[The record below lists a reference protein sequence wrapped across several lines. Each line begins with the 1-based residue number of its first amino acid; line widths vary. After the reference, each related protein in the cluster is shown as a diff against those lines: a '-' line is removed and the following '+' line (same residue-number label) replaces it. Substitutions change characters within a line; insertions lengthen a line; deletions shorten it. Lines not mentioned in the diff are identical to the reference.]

1 MLSDDF
7 AHLSAEA
14 VAGDGVAQLFSCD
27 QAKLEFTD
35 PLITQ
40 KGQYKVPARLA
51 SALCPHHRE
60 IARFLQ
66 MKA

>member
-7 AHLSAEA
+7 AHLTAEA
-14 VAGDGVAQLFSCD
+14 IAGYGIAQFFACD
-27 QAKLEFTD
+27 QAKLELTD
-35 PLITQ
+35 TLITQ

-51 SALCPHHRE
+51 AALCPHHCE